1 VNQVQYDTAKDII
14 LDLLGWGVLP
24 EYLMD
29 CGLSRHIIYYVFSEL
44 HLRLPENFDS
54 TGILPPPQSL
64 SSTPPRARR
73 ATMGLSSIPLPAHRP
88 SGSPTSVSHSFPSH
102 PSLPAKPPTYH
113 PPDLPATP
121 RVLLGTPSEPSAN
134 ANSLVKTP
142 VMQNTAPLQRT
153 STSTPV
159 MTNLHDIEQQR
170 RQELLAR
177 KAVIASRKAKQ
188 AAAAPPTPEGQ
199 RPGVKDQDVEMTPSV
214 PTETVDDFLKS
225 IEPTND
231 VDTPGPAADGTRLA
245 GTRKPSSHSMDVD
258 VLISGSVS
266 PSDLTSPSAIGTTR
280 SASCTD
286 LPWPAQSST
295 SSTDGGSAPPTSAS
309 SGDSAIDSSTADSDS
324 CHDISENLPR
334 GTKRRAVAS
343 DFVDFEPSRATN
355 GHDYPDDGLSSHSN
369 HLMRRRIGSGFAGV
383 SGMRRCVIDLSDSE
397 DDGGRTITLDYGEGE
412 HEGRLSPEPIR
423 ILQPSTPNGG
433 SGYSTPPLS
442 VHVNTI
448 GASTS
453 MTPASLVEKEQEIAR
468 MRELIK
474 QREQVRRK
482 KLATVRQVRCSF
494 ETCI

>member
-44 HLRLPENFDS
+44 QLRLPENFDS

-73 ATMGLSSIPLPAHRP
+73 ATMGLSSIALPAHRP
-88 SGSPTSVSHSFPSH
+88 SGSPTSASHPFPPH
-102 PSLPAKPPTYH
+102 PSLPAKPPTSH

-134 ANSLVKTP
+134 ANGVAKTP
-142 VMQNTAPLQRT
+142 VLQNTAPLQRT

-188 AAAAPPTPEGQ
+188 ATASAPIHAVQ
-199 RPGVKDQDVEMTPSV
+199 QPGEKDQDVEMTPSV

-231 VDTPGPAADGTRLA
+231 VDTPAPAAYGTRLA
-245 GTRKPSSHSMDVD
+245 GTRKPNSHAMDVD
-258 VLISGSVS
+258 VLIPGFVS
-266 PSDLTSPSAIGTTR
+266 PSDLTSPSAIGITR

-286 LPWPAQSST
+286 LPWST
-295 SSTDGGSAPPTSAS
+295 SSTDGGTAPPTSAS
-309 SGDSAIDSSTADSDS
+309 SGDSAIDSSAADSDS
-324 CHDISENLPR
+324 GHDISENLPR

-343 DFVDFEPSRATN
+343 DFVDFEPSHATN
-355 GHDYPDDGLSSHSN
+355 GHDYADDGLSSHPN
-369 HLMRRRIGSGFAGV
+369 HLSRRRTGSGFAGV

-423 ILQPSTPNGG
+423 IVQQPSTPNGG
-433 SGYSTPPLS
+433 SGYNTPPS
-442 VHVNTI
+442 SGHAHTV
-448 GASTS
+448 GGSTS